1 MLRVAGKGYQPLW
14 GRHQGWS
21 NLNTHFGGW
30 ANWHPLAWF
39 SADVAAVYSGTQ
51 THSPGEKQQ
60 ESEGQDGISFQP

>member
-51 THSPGEKQQ
+51 THSPGERQP